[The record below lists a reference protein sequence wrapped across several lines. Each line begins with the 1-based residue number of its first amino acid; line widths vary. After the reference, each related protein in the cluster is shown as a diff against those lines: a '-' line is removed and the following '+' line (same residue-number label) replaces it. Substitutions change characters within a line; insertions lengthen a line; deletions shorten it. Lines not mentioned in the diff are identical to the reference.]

1 MIAWY
6 MPSADWKRRSQPSCV
21 QVVAYYAGRQSAN
34 HDVIHVQMYAEPAPG
49 TARLVGGREDV
60 AGAWAYGQ
68 LKVFDGNIFSS
79 ISDNVLDEN
88 FGRRGAQVACRSL
101 GFSAGAQFDSLL
113 PITDTSAV
121 RRLSVQCRGDE
132 VSLSDC
138 EIDSFPPDSIFGSGS
153 NDIVLLCSNPS
164 GV

>member
-1 MIAWY
+1 MQGGN
-6 MPSADWKRRSQPSCV
+6 PLKQ
-21 QVVAYYAGRQSAN
+21 
-34 HDVIHVQMYAEPAPG
+34 DVIHVQMYAEPAPG

-60 AGAWAYGQ
+60 GGAWAYGQ

-79 ISDNVLDEN
+79 ISENVLDEN

-101 GFSAGAQFDSLL
+101 GFSAGAQFYSRADSLL

-121 RRLSVQCRGDE
+121 RQLRVQCRGDE

-138 EIDSFPPDSIFGSGS
+138 EIDTAPDSILGSGS